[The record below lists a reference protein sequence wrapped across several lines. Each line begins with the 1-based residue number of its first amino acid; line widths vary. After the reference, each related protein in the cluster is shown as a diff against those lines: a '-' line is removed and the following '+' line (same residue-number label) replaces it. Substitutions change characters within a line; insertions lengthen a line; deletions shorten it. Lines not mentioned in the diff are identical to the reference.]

1 MTGLVVSI
9 LIGFTSA
16 FILALIIYWMDRYE
30 KEPKILLGAAFIWG
44 AIVSAGGAFL
54 INTVLGVGIYLFTGS
69 EAAVNIT
76 TGSIFAPIIE
86 ESLKGF
92 AVLLVFLVFRKEFDS
107 VLDGII
113 YAAVTALGFAAT
125 ENSYY
130 IYTYGFLENGWSGV
144 GILTFVRTVLVGWQH
159 PFYTAF
165 IGIGLAIART
175 NRSTA
180 IKIVAPL
187 SGWLVAILTHS
198 AHNTLASFASGIEGL
213 ILGAFFDWM
222 GWFFMAIFI
231 IWMIARERKL
241 LVKFLSG
248 EVAGGTLTAS
258 QYKTACS
265 AWAQTR
271 ARSSAFFQG
280 RLRPTS
286 RFYQLCGELAHKK
299 HQLMTLGE
307 EQGNQKTIELIRSE
321 LAVLSPSALF

>member
-1 MTGLVVSI
+1 MAGLVISI

-16 FILALIIYWMDRYE
+16 FILALIIYWLDRYE

-44 AIVSAGGAFL
+44 AVVSSGGAFL

-69 EAAVNIT
+69 EAATNIT
-76 TGSIFAPIIE
+76 TGSIIAPIIE

-92 AVLLVFLVFRKEFDS
+92 AVLLVFVVFRKEFDS
-107 VLDGII
+107 ILDGII

-130 IYTYGFLENGWSGV
+130 IYTYGFMENGWSGV
-144 GILTFVRTVLVGWQH
+144 GLLTFVRVILVGWQH

-175 NRSTA
+175 NRNAALKILFPLIGWGAAVLAHST
-180 IKIVAPL
+180 
-187 SGWLVAILTHS
+187 
-198 AHNTLASFASGIEGL
+198 HNTLASFASGIEGL
-213 ILGAFFDWM
+213 ILGAFFDWT

-231 IWMIARERKL
+231 FWMITRERKL
-241 LVKFLSG
+241 LVNYLKD
-248 EVAGGTLTAS
+248 EVAAGLLTTA
-258 QYKTACS
+258 QYRTACS

-271 ARSSAFFQG
+271 ARSSAFFRG
-280 RLRPTS
+280 HLRPTS

-299 HQLMTLGE
+299 YQLMTLGDE
-307 EQGNQKTIELIRSE
+307 GGNQKTIDLIRSE
-321 LAVLSPSALF
+321 MANLSTSALF